1 MTCHMFFLFLIS
13 LHVTCTY
20 KTSLLLSINNQYL
33 TVLLCLGDLPRPR
46 AMVLPL
52 YSKLIVQ
59 FQELV
64 EIIDIKY
71 PLAY

>member
-1 MTCHMFFLFLIS
+1 MFFLFLIS
-13 LHVTCTY
+13 LHVHIKRPYSFPLIKSIFNCSVVLGGF
-20 KTSLLLSINNQYL
+20 TSPYGQGS
-33 TVLLCLGDLPRPR
+33 TVI
-46 AMVLPL
+46 